1 MVAKWSIKMFDTA
14 SCEVAR
20 KYYKRGIYQWNEE
33 VDSTLLGAKAPK
45 PEAVLLRRRAVRKDG
60 HRQFGK
66 TNNGS
71 PERRTNKSNFK
82 EYLL

>member
-20 KYYKRGIYQWNEE
+20 KYYKRGIYQWNEK

-45 PEAVLLRRRAVRKDG
+45 PEAVLLREKDSLE
-60 HRQFGK
+60 K
-66 TNNGS
+66 TDNGS
-71 PERRTNKSNFK
+71 PEQTDKKILYLRRKS
-82 EYLL
+82 L